1 MRIALTVSAVVVAA
15 SLLSGCGPSSADAG
29 SAAESSRS
37 PAIES
42 PEQVVESMLAL
53 AREGDW
59 ATYID
64 RHYGEQHK
72 FRSPDDRNTLAEML
86 ASRADQL
93 ISGLEQVQRITPE
106 IAPDGTTA
114 TFALPGGGVFTL
126 YRDSDGWMFH
136 L

>member
-1 MRIALTVSAVVVAA
+1 MRIALIISAVVVAA

-37 PAIES
+37 SAIES

-64 RHYGEQHK
+64 RYYGEQHK
-72 FRSPDDRNTLAEML
+72 FRSPDDRDRLAEML
-86 ASRADQL
+86 ASRADQ
-93 ISGLEQVQRITPE
+93 IVRGLEQVQGVTPE
-106 IAPDGTTA
+106 IAPDGSTA
-114 TFALPGGGVFTL
+114 TFTLPGGDAFTL
-126 YRDSDGWMFH
+126 YHNSGAWTFH